1 MSSTKQ
7 YASLEFD
14 RLLTQLAGYA
24 GSPLTRVLIESVE
37 VVFHPARIEQN
48 LDQTQEYISFTDSNP
63 SIDRPDFGRLEDLTE
78 LWARMASGDLID
90 QAEARSLIR
99 FFALARQ
106 FETWRRHFTLQRYPR
121 LSEVWAAWQGL
132 DDLSSLTM
140 RIFNEDGEVR
150 DSASKELD
158 QLRQKLRRFES
169 EVNSSIRDVLSTVE
183 QSSGEKAHITIRNN
197 RFVVVMPRS
206 MSGAF
211 KGSVV
216 DVSGSGQSIYFEPQQ
231 VSQMNSERQHLF
243 IQEAQEVGRILRDYG
258 MQVSQRRQVLGSN
271 LAILAQTDFVI
282 ARSRFSRAINGNR
295 PRLSETS
302 GFRLEK
308 AVHPLLQGDFVPEDL
323 YFETERAL
331 IVSGV
336 NAGGKTVL
344 LKLLG
349 IYSLMAAIGCFVPGQ
364 ASLPCISGIMA
375 DIGDDQSTI
384 ANLSTFTAH
393 LHFLTELWKRIDNM
407 SPRDLPLLV
416 LIDEIG
422 TGTEPSEGSAFAYG
436 LIRTLLDK
444 PVLTAVTTHYDLL
457 KTLGYERE
465 DVKNVSFEFDQ
476 QKLCATYRILDNQP
490 GSSYALKIAEN
501 WGIDKAVLAY
511 ADSVVGE
518 EAGVMSGV
526 IGEIEILR
534 RDAEEQHR
542 DAARQAAELKQL
554 RDENAVLN
562 ADLQE
567 ARRKVGK
574 QAEQMRQKLEERMD
588 ELLRAT
594 NKKLREKS
602 RQSMRKQDDYV
613 KAASKTARIANLR
626 KQEFGEEF
634 SRIMEEHELPAGPQP
649 EQKREF
655 IVGDQVMI
663 EGSALRG
670 DLLEL
675 SKGGRECVV
684 NVSGK
689 RLTIKTSKLMHA
701 VAPDAVKSVAG
712 PLAYLDRA
720 RSRTE
725 RNYKEQRA
733 TASDTLD
740 LHGYTVEEADPELEV
755 FISQSLLSNLSSIRV
770 MHGVGTGRLR
780 NFVQSYLKRHPSVRN
795 VRFAETNEG
804 GVGVS
809 VAELH

>member
-1 MSSTKQ
+1 MSASRQ

-14 RLLTQLAGYA
+14 RLLSQLSGYA
-24 GSPLTRVLIESVE
+24 GSALTRVLIESVE

-48 LDQTQEYISFTDSNP
+48 LDQTQEYIRFSDNNP
-63 SIDRPDFGRLEDLTE
+63 SIDRPDFARLEDLTE

-90 QAEARSLIR
+90 QAEARALIR
-99 FFALARQ
+99 FCALARQ
-106 FETWRRHFTLQRYPR
+106 FENWRRHFTLERFPR

-132 DDLSSLTM
+132 EDLSSLTS
-140 RIFNEDGEVR
+140 RIFNDDGEVR

-158 QLRQKLRRFES
+158 QIRQKLRRFES
-169 EVNSSIRDVLSTVE
+169 EVSSSIRDVLSLVE
-183 QSSGEKAHITIRNN
+183 QNSGEKALVTIRNN

-206 MSGAF
+206 MANAF

-243 IQEAQEVGRILRDYG
+243 IQEAQEVSRILRDYG

-271 LAILAQTDFVI
+271 LAILAQTDFII
-282 ARSRFSRAINGNR
+282 ARARFSRAINGNR
-295 PRLSETS
+295 PRLSES
-302 GFRLEK
+302 GGFRLEK
-308 AVHPLLQGDFVPEDL
+308 AVHPLLFGEFIPEDL
-323 YFETERAL
+323 YFEDEKAL

-393 LHFLTELWKRIDNM
+393 LHFITELWKRLDAM

-422 TGTEPSEGSAFAYG
+422 TGTEPSEGSAFAFG
-436 LIRTLLDK
+436 LIRALLDK

-457 KTLGYERE
+457 KTLGYERS
-465 DVKNVSFEFDQ
+465 DVKNVSLEFDQ
-476 QKLCATYRILDNQP
+476 QKLCATYRVLDNQP
-490 GSSYALKIAEN
+490 GSSYALKIASN
-501 WGIDKAVLAY
+501 WGIDPAVLQL

-526 IGEIEILR
+526 IGEIEALR
-534 RDAEEQHR
+534 REAEEQR
-542 DAARQAAELKQL
+542 SEASQMTLELKQL
-554 RDENAVLN
+554 RDENTVLN

-574 QAEQMRQKLEERMD
+574 QAENLRQKLEERMD

-602 RQSMRKQDDYV
+602 RQSVRKQDEYV

-626 KQEFGEEF
+626 KLEFGEEF
-634 SRIMEEHELPAGPQP
+634 TRILEEHELGAEPQP
-649 EQKREF
+649 VEQRELV
-655 IVGDQVMI
+655 IGDQVMI

-670 DLLEL
+670 ELLEFT
-675 SKGGRECVV
+675 KGGRECIV

-689 RLTIKTSKLMHA
+689 RLTVKSGKLQPTGL
-701 VAPDAVKSVAG
+701 PDAQQSVAG

-720 RSRTE
+720 RSRAE
-725 RNYKEQRA
+725 RNFSEQRA
-733 TASDTLD
+733 SASDTLD
-740 LHGYTVEEADPELEV
+740 LHGFTVEEADPELEV
-755 FISQSLLSNLSSIRV
+755 FISQSLLSNLPTIRI

-780 NFVQSYLKRHPSVRN
+780 TFVQSYLKRHANVRN
-795 VRFAETNEG
+795 VRFADTNEG

-809 VAELH
+809 VADLH